1 MTEIWRGIDP
11 AEAETRLDI
20 LYKRMSQLESVIES
34 QSKLLIDEPTSF
46 AYRMMY
52 GSLISEQK
60 NLQTELNSLL
70 THRISENIECHLKG
84 PHFENNTALFDTLLV
99 F

>member
-11 AEAETRLDI
+11 AEAETRLDN

-34 QSKLLIDEPTSF
+34 QSKLLQDEPNSF

-60 NLQTELNSLL
+60 NLQIEKKAEIAAAILLNQAAS
-70 THRISENIECHLKG
+70 RVS
-84 PHFENNTALFDTLLV
+84 NTL
-99 F
+99 